1 MDIIGLIKNAL
12 LALTAYLELRNKAFF
27 YDICEKSRT
36 KQKELV
42 NEIEKLRNS
51 KSSVDHDHADILLTD
66 LQEERAYSKTLS
78 ATYTLSGK
86 R

>member
-12 LALTAYLELRNKAFF
+12 LALTAYLELKNKAFF

-36 KQKELV
+36 KQKDIV
-42 NEIEKLRNS
+42 DEIEKLRSS
-51 KSSVDHDHADILLTD
+51 KSSSDHDHADILLAD
-66 LQEERAYSKTLS
+66 LQAERAYANTLS
-78 ATYTLSGK
+78 ASYSLSAK

>member
-1 MDIIGLIKNAL
+1 MDIIGLIKSVL
-12 LALTAYLELRNKAFF
+12 LALTAYLELKNKAFF

-36 KQKELV
+36 KQKELI

-51 KSSVDHDHADILLTD
+51 KSSNDHAYADILFAD

-78 ATYTLSGK
+78 TTYTISGE